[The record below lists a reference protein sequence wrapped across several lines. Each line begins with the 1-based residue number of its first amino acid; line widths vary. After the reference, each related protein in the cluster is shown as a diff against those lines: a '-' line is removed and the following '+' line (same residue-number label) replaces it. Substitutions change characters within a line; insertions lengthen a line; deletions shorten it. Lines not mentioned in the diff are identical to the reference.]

1 MWGNSRDEY
10 TLTCIR
16 RANLDAMWARATS
29 TVRANL
35 SRIKL
40 DYGIAVGVFA
50 IADPLP
56 NLGWPR
62 LEDRVG
68 MGIAIMTLQSSL
80 QPGKYCQHLQFDSM
94 RKTPTWYGHMH
105 RGGTEYSRLTLYAQ
119 DERKVK
125 TSTSLSDGE
134 WFRDSNWGPSLE
146 WARFIGRMRRSRR
159 ELFWHLTLWPRMS
172 GKVQRTEMKG
182 KG

>member
-1 MWGNSRDEY
+1 MGIPFECDLCHFRNLTKRNPMWGNPRDEY
-10 TLTCIR
+10 TLTCIW

-50 IADPLP
+50 ITDPLP
-56 NLGWPR
+56 SLGWPR

-68 MGIAIMTLQSSL
+68 MGIAIVTLQSSL
-80 QPGKYCQHLQFDSM
+80 RPGKYCRHLQFDSM
-94 RKTPTWYGHMH
+94 CKTPTWYSHMH

-125 TSTSLSDGE
+125 TSTLPTDGE
-134 WFRDSNWGPSLE
+134 WFQ
-146 WARFIGRMRRSRR
+146 RFKLGAK
-159 ELFWHLTLWPRMS
+159 L
-172 GKVQRTEMKG
+172 
-182 KG
+182 